1 MATNRTP
8 QTWQELAD
16 AAGKDGIV
24 CEVAQR
30 VGTKKY
36 PREKTGTLTVKTVP
50 GGKLFSH
57 PGLYG
62 EEMFVPN
69 IFLRTQPS
77 LKQVHVY
84 LLEQAQEA

>member
-1 MATNRTP
+1 MATNGTP

-16 AAGKDGIV
+16 AAGEDGLQ
-24 CEVAQR
+24 CEIAQR

-36 PREKTGTLTVKTVP
+36 PREKMGKLMVKAVP

-62 EEMFVPN
+62 GEMFVPN
-69 IFLRTQPS
+69 IFLKTLPS

-84 LLEQAQEA
+84 LQQAQEA